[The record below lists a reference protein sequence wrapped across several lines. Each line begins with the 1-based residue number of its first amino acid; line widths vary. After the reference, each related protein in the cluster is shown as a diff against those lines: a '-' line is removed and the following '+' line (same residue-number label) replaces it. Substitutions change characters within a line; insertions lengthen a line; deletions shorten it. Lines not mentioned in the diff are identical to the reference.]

1 MIDTYLLEHLVAFK
15 KHRTLSEAAQALHL
29 TQPTLTRSMHKLEE
43 EFGVKLFEREK
54 KRLYLNETGKV
65 AAEYAENILRMQET
79 MEEQVRLTDR
89 RHKTITVGSCAPGPL
104 LELTPKLTAAFTQMA
119 ISTEMA
125 DEQSLLTGLNNKTYQ
140 MIILTHPLEDELYY
154 SKHCGSEQLCACL
167 VSKHKYAYENSV
179 TFAQM
184 NGESFLMVSEVG
196 IWDAIVRKHM
206 PQSKF
211 LLLSGSESLIEVADT
226 SSLPTFSTDLS
237 IRILGMRRHR
247 FSIPFAD
254 EDAHMDFY
262 CICLKSE
269 YQHLAK
275 WFKQLS

>member
-15 KHRTLSEAAQALHL
+15 KHHTLSEAAQALHL

-89 RHKTITVGSCAPGPL
+89 RHKTIAVGSCAPGPL

-167 VSKHKYAYENSV
+167 VSEHKYAYENSV